1 MSEFRIDQIKNQAG
15 TSGLDVAGI
24 TTFTGSSGIVMPSG
38 VTGQRA
44 SDEDL
49 AIVRDGLTLHLNAKY
64 NGYIYDLTGNRNDGE
79 LVFGGEWKDLNGGAW
94 FLDNTAGSSSVA
106 GERERI
112 EIQFQTALPP
122 SPLSPFTL
130 EVWAQRAASDAWQ
143 TVISLGQVGTQIAFD
158 SSNVIR
164 MGRNG
169 GSGGHNATTGV
180 TSSVDT
186 WYHLVMTYDGNQST
200 AVSATDSEQINKIY
214 INQYVNNV
222 NYNPYGGDPLNPG
235 SDNDMG
241 YNGTDNDTRFAL
253 GTHAINAYPNVAEV
267 LDGYI
272 GEVRIYDRALTK
284 EEISINYNATKF
296 RYLGV

>member
-1 MSEFRIDQIKNQAG
+1 MSEFRIDQIKSQDASRG
-15 TSGLDVAGI
+15 PDVAGI
-24 TTFTGSSGIVMPSG
+24 TTFTGTSGLVMPSG
-38 VTGQRA
+38 VIGQRA
-44 SDEDL
+44 SDHDL

-94 FLDNTAGSSSVA
+94 FFDNTAGSSSST
-106 GERERI
+106 GEKERI
-112 EIQFQTALPP
+112 EIQFQTALPS

-130 EVWAQRAASDAWQ
+130 EVWAQRAGADAWQ
-143 TVISLGQVGTQIAFD
+143 TIISLGQVGTQIAFD

-169 GSGGHNATTGV
+169 GGGGHNTTTGL
-180 TSSVDT
+180 TSSADT

-200 AVSATDSEQINKIY
+200 AVSATDNTNINKIY

-235 SDNDMG
+235 SDNDS
-241 YNGTDNDTRFAL
+241 RFAL
-253 GTHAINAYPNVAEV
+253 GAHAINAYPNVGEV
-267 LDGYI
+267 FDGYV

-284 EEISINYNATKF
+284 EEVSINYNATKS
-296 RYLGV
+296 RYGV